1 MLPQL
6 TGDRADR
13 LRVALRRA
21 GDPVLLPTGLL
32 PAGLA

>member
-1 MLPQL
+1 MLPRL
-6 TGDRADR
+6 TGDHGDR

-21 GDPVLLPTGLL
+21 GYDTAVLL